1 MENLLGTSIVCQIGI
16 LCNDIVA
23 TAEAYKQVLGADY
36 TVSET
41 APYEQSHTTFN
52 GAPTPARIKQ
62 AFFDVGP
69 NINIEL
75 IEPDHN
81 PSAWR
86 SYLDEHG
93 ECVHHI
99 AFWVKDMNGVISLS
113 LIHIYL
119 LLTELLA
126 QLMAISEDVFEPVK
140 REFMAHDNPLME
152 LEPRLATVQQR
163 RAASDW
169 LLSELERT
177 NADIVFDRAPLLREA
192 LDRTTTRFVAV
203 TDELLERFI
212 HCLLYTSRCV

>member
-1 MENLLGTSIVCQIGI
+1 MENLLGTSIVCQIGV

-99 AFWVKDMNGVISLS
+99 AFWVKDMNGVISRLGEIGMPMVQRGEWDTGCYAYIDS
-113 LIHIYL
+113 QPQLKTVI
-119 LLTELLA
+119 ELLA
-126 QLMAISEDVFEPVK
+126 NK
-140 REFMAHDNPLME
+140 
-152 LEPRLATVQQR
+152 
-163 RAASDW
+163 
-169 LLSELERT
+169 
-177 NADIVFDRAPLLREA
+177 
-192 LDRTTTRFVAV
+192 
-203 TDELLERFI
+203 
-212 HCLLYTSRCV
+212 